1 MHKEKGKNTMIPI
14 TKKLVSDEQTWITIN
29 VDIFENPKI

>member
-1 MHKEKGKNTMIPI
+1 MGKEKGKNARITI
-14 TKKLVSDEQTWITIN
+14 TKKLVSNEQTWNTIN

>member
-1 MHKEKGKNTMIPI
+1 MGKEKGKNTMIAI
-14 TKKLVSDEQTWITIN
+14 TKKLVSNEQTWNIIN